1 MGKKVAVINDLSG
14 FGRCSLT
21 AAISV
26 LSAMGVQAC
35 PLPTAVLSAQTGY
48 EDYHCVSLTE
58 EMEQFR
64 RSWEK
69 MEARFDGIY
78 TGFAADEEQIGHMIH
93 IAETFHKKKA
103 FLLVDPIMGDHGYK
117 FDIFSIE
124 FCRKM
129 RELAKMADIVT
140 PNLTELCILTDTDYR
155 MIENMTDEKH
165 LLTVI
170 RQLAENLRKDGP
182 RTVVVTGIQFCD
194 NEDGIR
200 KMGNLAVTGKE
211 THLAAFPYVGGSY
224 SGTGDLFA
232 SVLAGGLARG
242 ENLMSSPGAGKTTTL
257 TKTIDA
263 MKHDFR
269 IGVMEADIDSA
280 VDADTISE
288 TGAKV
293 IQLHTGGMC
302 HLDADMTRQGLLE
315 LDTSDVDLAILENVG
330 NLVCP
335 AEFDTGAV
343 KNAMILSVPEGDDKP
358 LKYPLMFQVCQCL
371 LINKIDV
378 LPYFDFDLE
387 ECKKRVLKL
396 NPDMKIIP
404 ISARTGEGMD
414 EWIDWLKEETSSWN
428 ESNEK
433 GVKE

>member
-1 MGKKVAVINDLSG
+1 
-14 FGRCSLT
+14 
-21 AAISV
+21 
-26 LSAMGVQAC
+26 
-35 PLPTAVLSAQTGY
+35 
-48 EDYHCVSLTE
+48 
-58 EMEQFR
+58 
-64 RSWEK
+64 
-69 MEARFDGIY
+69 
-78 TGFAADEEQIGHMIH
+78 
-93 IAETFHKKKA
+93 
-103 FLLVDPIMGDHGYK
+103 
-117 FDIFSIE
+117 
-124 FCRKM
+124 
-129 RELAKMADIVT
+129 
-140 PNLTELCILTDTDYR
+140 
-155 MIENMTDEKH
+155 
-165 LLTVI
+165 
-170 RQLAENLRKDGP
+170 
-182 RTVVVTGIQFCD
+182 
-194 NEDGIR
+194 
-200 KMGNLAVTGKE
+200 
-211 THLAAFPYVGGSY
+211 
-224 SGTGDLFA
+224 
-232 SVLAGGLARG
+232 
-242 ENLMSSPGAGKTTTL
+242 MSSPGAGKTTAL

-280 VDADTISE
+280 V
-288 TGAKV
+288 
-293 IQLHTGGMC
+293 
-302 HLDADMTRQGLLE
+302 DADMTRQGLLE

>member
-194 NEDGIR
+194 NEDGIQ

-211 THLAAFPYVGGSY
+211 THLAAFSYVGGSY

-242 ENLMSSPGAGKTTTL
+242 ENLKSMMELAGSFIEK
-257 TKTIDA
+257 
-263 MKHDFR
+263 
-269 IGVMEADIDSA
+269 
-280 VDADTISE
+280 
-288 TGAKV
+288 
-293 IQLHTGGMC
+293 
-302 HLDADMTRQGLLE
+302 
-315 LDTSDVDLAILENVG
+315 AIT
-330 NLVCP
+330 
-335 AEFDTGAV
+335 DAV
-343 KNAMILSVPEGDDKP
+343 KEEIPRNDGVEYEEYLHM
-358 LKYPLMFQVCQCL
+358 LM
-371 LINKIDV
+371 K
-378 LPYFDFDLE
+378 
-387 ECKKRVLKL
+387 
-396 NPDMKIIP
+396 
-404 ISARTGEGMD
+404 
-414 EWIDWLKEETSSWN
+414 
-428 ESNEK
+428 
-433 GVKE
+433 